1 MVGVLERMVITATMH
16 TNDAYNSTLYVF
28 MLSVLN
34 LYTSLNLI
42 NHWTL
47 WLSNFLQTRFEDSL
61 RKKTQKLWLFPLF
74 STLGQIDPGFI
85 QRVYDRFFR
94 WKHFQLNWCRI
105 SVTLKKLLWVK
116 LTQWVQK
123 WLIEAKF
130 IPLVIE
136 YEKMFFFSNNWKRR
150 RFKRA
155 IPS

>member
-42 NHWTL
+42 NHWSL

-61 RKKTQKLWLFPLF
+61 RKKKWIEKKTQKLWLFPLF
-74 STLGQIDPGFI
+74 STLGQIDPGLI

-105 SVTLKKLLWVK
+105 SVTLKKFLWVK
-116 LTQWVQK
+116 LTQCVQK

-130 IPLVIE
+130 ISLVIE
-136 YEKMFFFSNNWKRR
+136 YEKNVLFQ
-150 RFKRA
+150 
-155 IPS
+155 